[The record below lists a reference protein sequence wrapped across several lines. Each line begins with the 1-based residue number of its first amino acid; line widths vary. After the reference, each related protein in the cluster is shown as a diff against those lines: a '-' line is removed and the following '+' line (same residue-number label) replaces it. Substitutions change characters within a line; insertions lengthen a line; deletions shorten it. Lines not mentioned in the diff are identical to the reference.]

1 MRSVHPEQAQRSAHP
16 ESRVLP
22 ERRVLP
28 ESEPEWPLGRRRP
41 ESERRLARER
51 PGSGSRSAQLQPEA
65 VRCVPGAATAL
76 PFRRP
81 RGLVSETWLAL
92 AAHLPRAGCP
102 AAEPALRRVAGVYPR
117 RCLPEVAV
125 SETPLEP
132 AARPLPERLMA
143 EPMAWCPRAA
153 VRQPAVAAPDAGQQR
168 AARRSTQPEA
178 SAAPVAVL
186 PPEEAVVRSAR
197 PEAEAAAA
205 SRASAAEVARRPAA
219 EEALR
224 AQAGVAA
231 ERAWAAELPQG
242 AAVGAVRL
250 WAAVGP
256 AAAAE
261 ARASAAVA
269 RQPAAPDAGQQR
281 AVRVSAWA
289 CHPDQG
295 LPWPAPPPSERFARA
310 MLVPRIAWP

>member
-1 MRSVHPEQAQRSAHP
+1 VLLESESAQVHP
-16 ESRVLP
+16 V
-22 ERRVLP
+22 
-28 ESEPEWPLGRRRP
+28 PEWRRGRERP
-41 ESERRLARER
+41 ES
-51 PGSGSRSAQLQPEA
+51 GSGSRSAQRQPAA

-125 SETPLEP
+125 SETPLAP

-143 EPMAWCPRAA
+143 EPMAWCPRAG

-168 AARRSTQPEA
+168 AARRSAQPEA

-197 PEAEAAAA
+197 PEAAAVA
-205 SRASAAEVARRPAA
+205 SRASAAEVARRRVAA
-219 EEALR
+219 VALR

-231 ERAWAAELPQG
+231 ARAWVAALPQEE
-242 AAVGAVRL
+242 AAAGAVRL
-250 WAAVGP
+250 SAAAGP
-256 AAAAE
+256 EAAAAA
-261 ARASAAVA
+261 ARASAA
-269 RQPAAPDAGQQR
+269 RQLAVPDAGQQR
-281 AVRVSAWA
+281 AVQVSAWA
-289 CHPDQG
+289 FHPDQAP
-295 LPWPAPPPSERFARA
+295 PWPAPSPSGRFARA
-310 MLVPRIAWP
+310 MQVPRIAWP

>member
-1 MRSVHPEQAQRSAHP
+1 VLLESESAQVHP
-16 ESRVLP
+16 V
-22 ERRVLP
+22 
-28 ESEPEWPLGRRRP
+28 PEWRRGRERP
-41 ESERRLARER
+41 ES
-51 PGSGSRSAQLQPEA
+51 GSGSRSAQRQPAA

-125 SETPLEP
+125 SETPLAP

-143 EPMAWCPRAA
+143 EPMAWCPRAG

-168 AARRSTQPEA
+168 AARRSAQPEA

-197 PEAEAAAA
+197 PEAAAVA
-205 SRASAAEVARRPAA
+205 SRASAAEVARRRVAA
-219 EEALR
+219 VALR

-231 ERAWAAELPQG
+231 ARAWVAELPQEE
-242 AAVGAVRL
+242 AAAGAVRL
-250 WAAVGP
+250 S
-256 AAAAE
+256 AAAGPEAAA
-261 ARASAAVA
+261 ARASAA
-269 RQPAAPDAGQQR
+269 RQLAVPDAGQQR
-281 AVRVSAWA
+281 AVQVSAWA
-289 CHPDQG
+289 FHPDQAP
-295 LPWPAPPPSERFARA
+295 PWPAPSPSGRFARA
-310 MLVPRIAWP
+310 MQVPRIAWP